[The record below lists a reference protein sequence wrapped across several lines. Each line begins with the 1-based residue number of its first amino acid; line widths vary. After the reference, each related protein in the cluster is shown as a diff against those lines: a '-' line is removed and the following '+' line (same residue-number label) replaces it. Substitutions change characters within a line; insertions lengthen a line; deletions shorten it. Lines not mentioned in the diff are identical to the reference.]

1 MFNSIFGTITAKFPQ
16 ILHLETSSGIEWS
29 LSVSESTLNSLSTVG
44 SQVRIYTWM
53 YHKEDAMKLFGFSS
67 IEERSV
73 FLDLLKVDGV
83 GPKGALKILSSLPYT
98 LLVEALEQEDLS
110 KLEKISGIG
119 KKTAQKMLLT
129 LKGKLTLLSE
139 NEKSTGKVSLW
150 NDVIIA
156 LTNMGYDKKNCETVV
171 EKISKDLDA
180 SLTQSAKEEIIFRKA
195 IVELSL

>member
-98 LLVEALEQEDLS
+98 LLVEALS

-139 NEKSTGKVSLW
+139 NEKSTGKVSVW

-171 EKISKDLDA
+171 EKIAKDLDA